1 MDYLFKIILI
11 LILPKL
17 IVAQQVINLK
27 QAIDLGKKNS
37 RELELLNAELSVK
50 QKELLFFKSSIK
62 PQIKIGGSLPNF
74 TRIVAPVILPD
85 GKEIFVYRS
94 LTFSRIGLESSFE
107 TSRMGTITVQSAI
120 QKLNDFAIFPFAI
133 GYQLPLPLSR
143 KNFYQQKLLE
153 TEINLHNATV
163 QKTELK
169 IESEVGNLYVDYL
182 LKAEEINLLE
192 GSLNELLRLF
202 EIQKNLLKNGFETLS
217 DLSNIEISID
227 QLKIQLLFAQN
238 DLKKF
243 KLYLAEK
250 IQIREFKIEGW
261 ETIDFNNIPN
271 ELNPPEEIYSIEK
284 EYLEVNTS
292 MKKRLA
298 ALEWGP
304 IIGIHLTIGLNN
316 SNSNLQ
322 DLLKRMQGQQT
333 AGINFSIPIFNSGL
347 RNKRIELINLENRV
361 QNLKLEWDY
370 QNIQIRWMEL
380 HNLYQT
386 IQKSINILDQ
396 SLQSTE
402 INYQKKYQSY
412 QLGEISWM
420 ELNQALYLRNS
431 MKNEKLGLQSNLLKI
446 YFELQQLEWTP
457 K

>member
-1 MDYLFKIILI
+1 MDYIFKIIFI
-11 LILPKL
+11 IFLPKF
-17 IVAQQVINLK
+17 IIAQQVINLK
-27 QAIDLGKKNS
+27 QAIELGKNNS
-37 RELELLNAELSVK
+37 RELGLLIAELSLK
-50 QKELLFFKSSIK
+50 EKELSFFKSSLK

-107 TSRMGTITVQSAI
+107 TPRMGTITVQSAI
-120 QKLNDFAIFPFAI
+120 QKLNDFAIFPI
-133 GYQLPLPLSR
+133 SLGYQLPLPLSR
-143 KNFYQQKLLE
+143 KNYYHQKLLE
-153 TEINLHNATV
+153 TEINLHYASI
-163 QKTELK
+163 QKTTLK
-169 IESEVGNLYVDYL
+169 IESDVGNLYADYL

-192 GSLNELLRLF
+192 ESLHELLRLF
-202 EIQKNLLKNGFETLS
+202 EIQKNLLKNGFETQS
-217 DLSNIEISID
+217 DLSNIEISIA

-238 DLKKF
+238 DLQKF
-243 KLYLAEK
+243 KINLAEK
-250 IQIREFKIEGW
+250 IQIQEFKLASLD
-261 ETIDFNNIPN
+261 TNDFYEIPHEMN
-271 ELNPPEEIYSIEK
+271 SLEEIYSIEK
-284 EYLEVNTS
+284 KYQEDNTTL
-292 MKKRLA
+292 KKRLA

-304 IIGIHLTIGLNN
+304 TVGIHFTLGINN
-316 SNSNLQ
+316 SNSKIQ

-347 RNKRIELINLENRV
+347 KNKRIELINLENIL
-361 QNLKLEWDY
+361 QHLKMDWDY
-370 QNIQIRWMEL
+370 QNNQIRWMEL

-386 IQKSINILDQ
+386 IQKSLNILDQ

-431 MKNEKLGLQSNLLKI
+431 MKNEKLSLQSNLLKI
-446 YFELQQLEWTP
+446 YFELRQLEWTP